1 MNPFV
6 TGTQAYGPVTDGS
19 DINIVIHV
27 DDAQQ
32 FVNYLASH
40 GVETYQNEAQINGTY
55 PGFYFNFFLFT
66 VNIIIVNEWEVG
78 WWKAHTEN
86 MRKYHLNIVD
96 REERIRL
103 FNEEPQNESS

>member
-19 DINIVIHV
+19 DIDIVIHV
-27 DDAQQ
+27 DYASE
-32 FVNYLASH
+32 FEKYLHSH
-40 GVETYQNEAQINGTY
+40 GIETYRTEQQLAGDY
-55 PGFYFNFFLFT
+55 PGFYFDFFIIKI
-66 VNIIIVNEWEVG
+66 NIIVTNTEG
-78 WWKAHTEN
+78 MLWWKAHTEN